1 MPTSNPSDILLAH
14 DRWASRQILEA
25 CSKLTPEQFHQR
37 FEMGP
42 GSLHDTTTH
51 IIQAMRLMSDL
62 LAGREV
68 RPRLEPAEHRT
79 PGQLLAL
86 LEETADD
93 FGQLVRSH
101 PLEGIVTRERGGKTY
116 SFTRGAV
123 ATHVTTH
130 GMHHRAQCLNM
141 FRHLSVKPL
150 PPSSVMEWTWMADS
164 ALG

>member
-1 MPTSNPSDILLAH
+1 MPTSNPLHILLAH
-14 DRWASRQILEA
+14 YRWATRQILDT
-25 CSKLTPEQFHQR
+25 CSKLAPEQFHQR
-37 FEMGP
+37 FEIGP

-51 IIQAMRLMSDL
+51 IIQAMRLISHL
-62 LAGREV
+62 LAGRDV
-68 RPRLEPAEHRT
+68 RPRLEPTEHRT
-79 PGQLLAL
+79 PAQLLSL

-101 PLEGIVTRERGGKTY
+101 PLEGIVTRERGGKMY
-116 SFTRGAV
+116 FFTRGAV

-130 GMHHRAQCLNM
+130 GMQHRAECLNTLRT
-141 FRHLSVKPL
+141 FGIKSL